1 MFHCR
6 WVASN
11 NEYYGYVKLPG
22 KECAAEKVRLDFN
35 GHVDAES
42 KGTKLGGF
50 ALRVFVPK
58 KGPKDDQLEIS
69 VTLRPEEWLDLID
82 AMKEEFEAAEVVR
95 KQFDDLQKG
104 ERSE

>member
-1 MFHCR
+1 M
-6 WVASN
+6 ASN

-50 ALRVFVPK
+50 SLRVFVSK
-58 KGPKDDQLEIS
+58 KGPKDDQPEIS

-82 AMKEEFEAAEVVR
+82 AMKEEFEAAQVVR
-95 KQFDDLQKG
+95 KQFDDLQQG
-104 ERSE
+104 EDA

>member
-1 MFHCR
+1 M
-6 WVASN
+6 ASN

-22 KECAAEKVRLDFN
+22 KEAAAEKVRLDFN
-35 GHVDAES
+35 GHVDAQS

-50 ALRVFVPK
+50 ALRIFVSK
-58 KGPKDDQLEIS
+58 KGPKDDQPEIS

-82 AMKEEFEAAEVVR
+82 AMKEEFEDAQTVR

-104 ERSE
+104 EEGQ